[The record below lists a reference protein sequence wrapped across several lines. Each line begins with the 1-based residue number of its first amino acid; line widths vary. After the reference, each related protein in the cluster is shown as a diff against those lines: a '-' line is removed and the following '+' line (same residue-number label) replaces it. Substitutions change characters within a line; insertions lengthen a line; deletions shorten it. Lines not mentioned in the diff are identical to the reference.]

1 MYIRKNTKL
10 KESNHPSEFMKYLFF
25 FFGLFG
31 VLFSSFSQGTL
42 PETFFDGKS
51 VVMVSN
57 DPGARPALT
66 WQQLADS
73 VHLALVKAGADPV
86 AYFELEQVTLSEE
99 IQADY
104 AKAFLQR
111 QVKNII
117 FVTRKK
123 SEVSIHVGPFSG
135 DGKMI
140 NSTALFGISG
150 IDLPE
155 AVEQFAG
162 LGTGR
167 KSKNLLVIDVAE
179 FPSISTQEA
188 VSTLRFLPR
197 NPLNL
202 EIFKLG
208 IPIEGSSAQSG
219 FLSYF
224 KYDLYGKTQATIL
237 AEQEAQKSGIEQIL
251 EQEYPYQT
259 EWLTEAKPDQE
270 LLNNKIQFVLV
281 KVEGR
286 EADLMKSMGLE
297 PSSLADP
304 SRIVVKYYIKF
315 LVRDELYIGP
325 VWDADPDWR
334 KALRDFM
341 QNLKKLNLP
350 EEV

>member
-1 MYIRKNTKL
+1 MYIRKNTNL
-10 KESNHPSEFMKYLFF
+10 RESNHPSEFMKYLFF
-25 FFGLFG
+25 FSGLFG
-31 VLFSSFSQGTL
+31 IHFSVVAQGTL
-42 PETFFDGKS
+42 PETFFEGKS
-51 VVMVSN
+51 VIMVSN
-57 DPGARPALT
+57 DPGARPAMT

-73 VHLALVKAGADPV
+73 VHTALVKAGGDPV

-104 AKAFLQR
+104 AKSFLQR

-123 SEVSIHVGPFSG
+123 SEVSIHVGTFSG

-140 NSTALFGISG
+140 NSTALYGVSG
-150 IDLPE
+150 NDFS
-155 AVEQFAG
+155 AASEQFAA
-162 LGTGR
+162 LGSGR

-179 FPSISTQEA
+179 FPKISSEEA

-224 KYDLYGKTQATIL
+224 RYDLYGKSQEAIL
-237 AEQEAQKSGIEQIL
+237 AEQASQKSGIQQIL
-251 EQEYPYQT
+251 EQEYPHQT

-270 LLNNKIQFVLV
+270 LITNKIQFVLT

-286 EADLMKSMGLE
+286 EADLMKSMGLD
-297 PSSLADP
+297 PAGLSNP
-304 SRIVVKYYIKF
+304 SRTVVKYYIKF

-334 KALRDFM
+334 KALRDFL
-341 QNLKKLNLP
+341 QNLKK
-350 EEV
+350 

>member
-10 KESNHPSEFMKYLFF
+10 SESYHSSEYMKYLLFV
-25 FFGLFG
+25 FGLFG
-31 VLFSSFSQGTL
+31 THFFAYSQGSL
-42 PETFFDGKS
+42 PETFFEGKS

-57 DPGARPALT
+57 DPGARPTLT
-66 WQQLADS
+66 WQQVADS
-73 VHLALVKAGADPV
+73 IHTALVKAGADPV

-123 SEVSIHVGPFSG
+123 AEVSIHVGTFSG
-135 DGKMI
+135 DAKMV
-140 NSTALFGISG
+140 NSTSLFGVGGLDVPAVSEQLAALG
-150 IDLPE
+150 I
-155 AVEQFAG
+155 
-162 LGTGR
+162 GR
-167 KSKNLLVIDVAE
+167 KSRNLLVIDVAE
-179 FPSISTQEA
+179 FPRISTQEA

-208 IPIEGSSAQSG
+208 IPIEGSSAQLG

-224 KYDLYGKTQATIL
+224 RYDLYGKSQDAIL
-237 AEQEAQKSGIEQIL
+237 AEQVAQKSGIQQIL
-251 EQEYPYQT
+251 EQEYPHQT
-259 EWLTEAKPDQE
+259 EWITEAKPDEE
-270 LLNNKIQFVLV
+270 LISNKIQFVLM

-286 EADLMKSMGLE
+286 EADLMKSMGLD
-297 PSSLADP
+297 PASLEDP
-304 SRIVVKYYIKF
+304 SRSVVKYYIKF
-315 LVRDELYIGP
+315 LVRDELFIGP
-325 VWDADPDWR
+325 IWDADPDWR
-334 KALRDFM
+334 NALRNFM
-341 QNLKKLNLP
+341 QNLKKINLP

>member
-1 MYIRKNTKL
+1 
-10 KESNHPSEFMKYLFF
+10 MKYLFF
-25 FFGLFG
+25 VFGLLG
-31 VLFSSFSQGTL
+31 VSFSSYSQGTL

-73 VHLALVKAGADPV
+73 VHTALVKAGADPV
-86 AYFELEQVTLSEE
+86 GYFELEQVTLSEE

-123 SEVSIHVGPFSG
+123 SEVSIHVAAFSG

-140 NSTALFGISG
+140 NSTALFGVIG
-150 IDLPE
+150 NDIP
-155 AVEQFAG
+155 AVAEQFAS

-179 FPSISTQEA
+179 FPAISTQEA

-208 IPIEGSSAQSG
+208 IPIEGSSAQTG

-224 KYDLYGKTQATIL
+224 RYDLFGKSQEAIL
-237 AEQEAQKSGIEQIL
+237 AEQEAQKSGIQQIL
-251 EQEYPYQT
+251 EHEYPYQT
-259 EWLTEAKPDQE
+259 EWLTEAKPDEE
-270 LLNNKIQFVLV
+270 LIIDKIQFVLM

-286 EADLMKSMGLE
+286 EADLMKSMGLD
-297 PSSLADP
+297 PAGLADP
-304 SRIVVKYYIKF
+304 SRNVVKYYIKF
-315 LVRDELYIGP
+315 LVRDELFIGP
-325 VWDADPDWR
+325 IWDADPDWR

-341 QNLKKLNLP
+341 QNLKNKPPEGGLLNS
-350 EEV
+350 

>member
-10 KESNHPSEFMKYLFF
+10 RESNHPSEFMKYLFF
-25 FFGLFG
+25 VFGLFG
-31 VLFSSFSQGTL
+31 VHFSAFSQGTL
-42 PETFFDGKS
+42 PETFFEGKS

-73 VHLALVKAGADPV
+73 VHTALVKAGADPV

-99 IQADY
+99 IQADF

-123 SEVSIHVGPFSG
+123 SEVSIHVGAFSG

-140 NSTALFGISG
+140 NSTSLFGVRGNDVPAAS
-150 IDLPE
+150 
-155 AVEQFAG
+155 EQFAA

-179 FPSISTQEA
+179 FPRISTEEA

-224 KYDLYGKTQATIL
+224 RYDLYGKSQEAIL
-237 AEQEAQKSGIEQIL
+237 AEQEAQKSGIQQIL

-259 EWLTEAKPDQE
+259 EWLTEAKPDEE
-270 LLNNKIQFVLV
+270 LISNKIQFVLT

-286 EADLMKSMGLE
+286 EADLMKSMGLDPE
-297 PSSLADP
+297 GLADP
-304 SRIVVKYYIKF
+304 SRNVVKYYIKF

-334 KALRDFM
+334 KALRDFV
-341 QNLKKLNLP
+341 QNLKK
-350 EEV
+350 